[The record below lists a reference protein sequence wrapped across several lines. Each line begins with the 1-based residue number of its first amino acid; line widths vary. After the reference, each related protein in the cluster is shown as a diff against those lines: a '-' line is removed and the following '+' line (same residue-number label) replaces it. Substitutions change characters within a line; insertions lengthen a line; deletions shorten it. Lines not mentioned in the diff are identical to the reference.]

1 MLRRHLLSLLA
12 VSLLGSSRALA
23 KQCASVSMPDV
34 VSIDGKELRL
44 NGMGLREA
52 TVLGI
57 DVYVAGL
64 YLEQRSSD
72 AAKIIASESVKHV
85 RLALLRD
92 VSRDDLADQLGQ
104 HFRHAAG
111 KDYDKLKARFERMAS
126 WLPTLREG
134 DSFSVTYHP
143 GAGLEVKHG
152 AKSLGTISGADY
164 ARAIFAIWLGD
175 KPPNQGLKTGMLG
188 GACG

>member
-12 VSLLGSSRALA
+12 LSLFGARAAQA
-23 KQCASVSMPDV
+23 KQCVGVSMPEQL
-34 VSIDGKELRL
+34 SIDGKELRL

-72 AAKIIASESVKHV
+72 ASKIIGSESVKHV
-85 RLALLRD
+85 RLSLLRD
-92 VSRDDLADQLGQ
+92 VSREDLADQLGQ
-104 HFRHAAG
+104 YFRHAAG

-126 WLPTLREG
+126 WLPTLREH
-134 DSFSVTYHP
+134 DTFSVTYRP
-143 GAGLEVKHG
+143 GAGLEVRHG
-152 AKSLGTISGADY
+152 SKSLGTIPGADY
-164 ARAIFAIWLGD
+164 ARAIFGIWLGN

>member
-12 VSLLGSSRALA
+12 FSLFGASRALA
-23 KQCASVSMPDV
+23 KQCVGVSMPDAL
-34 VSIDGKELRL
+34 SIDGKELRL

-52 TVLGI
+52 TLLGI

-72 AAKIIASESVKHV
+72 ATKIIASESVKHV
-85 RLALLRD
+85 RLSLLRD
-92 VSRDDLADQLGQ
+92 VSREDLADQLGQ
-104 HFRHAAG
+104 YFRHAAG

-134 DSFSVTYHP
+134 DTFSVTYRP

-152 AKSLGTISGADY
+152 SKSLGTIVGADY
-164 ARAIFAIWLGD
+164 ARTIFAIWLGD
-175 KPPNQGLKTGMLG
+175 KPPNQGLKAGMLG